1 MVLAKSVGGAL
12 ECQRLLLQI
21 WKIRFYQTVSHELEV
36 LFLSIGVSHR
46 NSKYQKQHQREQNTN
61 NSNIESINK

>member
-46 NSKYQKQHQREQNTN
+46 NSNQKQHQREQNTN